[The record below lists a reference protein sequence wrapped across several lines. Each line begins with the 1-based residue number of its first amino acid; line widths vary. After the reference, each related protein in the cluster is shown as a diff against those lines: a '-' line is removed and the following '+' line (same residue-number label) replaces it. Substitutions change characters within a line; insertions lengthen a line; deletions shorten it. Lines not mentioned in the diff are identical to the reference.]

1 MSNRIRLTLAACL
14 LAGTAASAYGA
25 PKAKPA
31 VSPLDAEVNTFLA
44 TSLVTETSPAAVTAR
59 CEAGLA
65 LGTKAEKA
73 MEARKGP
80 ATMAGDYK
88 AYDTL
93 TLVVGDASNE
103 MYLLSQTSTVKE
115 VRDAAEACL
124 PKLSDLGTAI
134 GLSRPIY
141 DRLAAIP
148 TKGLDAK
155 SAFTLKKQLTN
166 YRLSGV
172 DKDEATRARVKS
184 LNTEITEA
192 GILFEKNIRDDKGDI
207 ALKPEELKG
216 LPQDYI
222 DAHKP
227 GADGLVHLT
236 YDYPDVIP
244 VFDFADLRETR
255 KKVLTGYSNRGWPA
269 NDAALKTL
277 LQKRYELAQVLGYPD
292 YAHLV
297 TTDKMIGSPER
308 AAKFLDDVNAAA
320 KPGADAE
327 NAELLAYAKTL
338 DPSIERLERYDNSYM
353 SNKLRK
359 AKYDVDAV
367 EVRQY
372 FTLTKS
378 RAGIFALVHDLFGAD
393 IRPWNTKVWNPDVTA
408 WELYDGNRLVGRFYL
423 DLSPRQGKYNH
434 AAQFPIRTGVEG
446 RQVPVGALVTN
457 FPATGPMD
465 HGDVTTFLHEFGH
478 LIHDMYSGHTQYGTQ
493 SMNALQWDFIE
504 APSQLLEEWTW
515 NYDTLKGF
523 ASNDKGEAIPE
534 ALVKKMNAGRHF
546 GEPTM
551 WKGQLA
557 YSAVSLNFY
566 DRKPDFDLPSTYDEQ
581 IARYSMFP
589 PMPGTHSYAGF
600 GHLNGYSAIYYT
612 YVWSKAIALDLF
624 TRFQADGIRNPE
636 TAMRYRRMVLEPG
649 GSQDANLLIGNFL
662 GRPLSL
668 DAFKKELQTR

>member
-1 MSNRIRLTLAACL
+1 MSIAIRLTLAAVL
-14 LAGTAASAYGA
+14 LAGGATSVHAAT
-25 PKAKPA
+25 KARPA
-31 VSPLDAEVNTFLA
+31 VSAIDAEADAFLA
-44 TSLVTETSPAAVTAR
+44 RVPITETSAAAIKAR
-59 CEAGLA
+59 CDAGLA
-65 LGTKAEKA
+65 LGARAQKAL
-73 MEARKGP
+73 EARKGP
-80 ATMAGDYK
+80 ATIAGDYK

-93 TLVVGDASNE
+93 NLIVGDASNE
-103 MYLLSQTSTVKE
+103 MYLVSQTSPVKA

-124 PKLSDLGTAI
+124 PRLSDLGTAI

-148 TKGLDAK
+148 ARGLDSK
-155 SAFTLKKQLTN
+155 TAFTLKKQLTN
-166 YRLSGV
+166 YRLAGV
-172 DKDEATRARVKS
+172 DKDEATRAKVKQ

-192 GILFEKNIRDDKGDI
+192 GIQFEKNIRDDKGDI

-216 LPQDYI
+216 LPADYI

-227 GADGLVHLT
+227 GADGLVHIT

-244 VFDFADLRETR
+244 VFDFADIRETR

-269 NDAALKTL
+269 NDAVLKTL
-277 LQKRYELAQVLGYPD
+277 LEKRYELAQVLGYPD
-292 YAHLV
+292 YAHLI
-297 TTDKMIGSPER
+297 TADKMIGSPER
-308 AAKFLDDVNAAA
+308 AARFLDDVNAAA
-320 KPGADAE
+320 RPGADAE
-327 NAELLAYAKTL
+327 NAELLAFAKTL

-359 AKYDVDAV
+359 AKYDVDAA

-372 FTLTKS
+372 FTLAKS
-378 RAGIFALVHDLFGAD
+378 QAGIFTLVHDLFGAD
-393 IRPWNTKVWNPDVTA
+393 IRPWKTEVWSPDVTA
-408 WELYDGNRLVGRFYL
+408 WELYDGSRLIGRFYL
-423 DLSPRQGKYNH
+423 DLSPRPGKYNH

-446 RQVPVGALVTN
+446 RQLPVGALVTN

-465 HGDVTTFLHEFGH
+465 HDDVTTFLHEFGH

-523 ASNDKGEAIPE
+523 ASNDKGEPIPE

-566 DRKPDFDLPSTYDEQ
+566 DRKPDFDLPAMYDEQ

-589 PMPGTHSYAGF
+589 PVPGTHSYAAF

-624 TRFQADGIRNPE
+624 TRFQADGMRNPR
-636 TAMRYRRMVLEPG
+636 TAMRYRKMVLEPG
-649 GSQDANLLIGNFL
+649 GSQDANVLIENFL

-668 DAFKKELQTR
+668 DAFKTELQTR

>member
-1 MSNRIRLTLAACL
+1 MSNRLRLTLAAVL
-14 LAGTAASAYGA
+14 LAGTAASAYAA

-31 VSPLDAEVNTFLA
+31 VSPLDAEANAFLA
-44 TSLVTETSPAAVTAR
+44 QLPVTETSPAAITAR
-59 CEAGLA
+59 CDAALA

-73 MEARKGP
+73 LEARKGA
-80 ATMAGDYK
+80 ATIAGDYK
-88 AYDTL
+88 SYDTL
-93 TLVVGDASNE
+93 NLIVGDANNE
-103 MYLLSQTSTVKE
+103 MYLVSQTSTVKE

-124 PKLSDLGTAI
+124 PRLSDLGTAI

-148 TKGLDAK
+148 AKGLDAK
-155 SAFTLKKQLTN
+155 TAFTLKKQLTN

-172 DKDEATRARVKS
+172 DKDDDTRARVKA

-227 GADGLVHLT
+227 GADGLVHIT

-244 VFDFADLRETR
+244 VFDFADIRETR
-255 KKVLTGYSNRGWPA
+255 KKVLAGYSNRGWPA

-277 LQKRYELAQVLGYPD
+277 LEKRYELAQVLGYPD
-292 YAHLV
+292 YAHLI
-297 TTDKMIGSPER
+297 TADKMIGSPER

-327 NAELLAYAKTL
+327 NAELLAFARTL

-359 AKYDVDAV
+359 AKYDVDAA

-372 FTLTKS
+372 FTLSKS
-378 RAGIFALVHDLFGAD
+378 RSGIFALVHDLFGAD
-393 IRPWNTKVWNPDVTA
+393 IRPWNTKVWSPDVTA

-423 DLSPRQGKYNH
+423 DLSPRAGKYNH

-493 SMNALQWDFIE
+493 SMGALQWDFIE

-523 ASNDKGEAIPE
+523 ASNDKGEPIPE

-566 DRKPDFDLPSTYDEQ
+566 DRKPDFDLASTYDEQ

-589 PMPGTHSYAGF
+589 PMPGTHSYAAF

-624 TRFQADGIRNPE
+624 TKFQADGMRNPQ
-636 TAMRYRRMVLEPG
+636 TAMRYRKLVLEPG
-649 GSQDANLLIGNFL
+649 GSQDANVLIENFL

-668 DAFKKELQTR
+668 EAFKKELQTK

>member
-1 MSNRIRLTLAACL
+1 MSNRIRLTLAAVL
-14 LAGTAASAYGA
+14 LAGTAASAYAA

-31 VSPLDAEVNTFLA
+31 LPPLDAEANAFLA

-59 CEAGLA
+59 CDAGLA

-73 MEARKGP
+73 LEARKGP
-80 ATMAGDYK
+80 ATLAGDYK

-93 TLVVGDASNE
+93 NLVVGDAANE

-166 YRLSGV
+166 YRLAGV
-172 DKDEATRARVKS
+172 DKDEATRAKVKQ

-227 GADGLVHLT
+227 GADGLVHIT

-277 LQKRYELAQVLGYPD
+277 LEKRYELAQVLGYPD
-292 YAHLV
+292 YAHLI
-297 TTDKMIGSPER
+297 TADKMIGSPER

-327 NAELLAYAKTL
+327 NAELLTFAKTL

-359 AKYDVDAV
+359 VKYDVDAA

-372 FTLTKS
+372 FTLSKS
-378 RAGIFALVHDLFGAD
+378 RTGIFNLVHDLFGTD
-393 IRPWNTKVWNPDVTA
+393 IRPWNTKVWSPDVTA
-408 WELYDGNRLVGRFYL
+408 WELYDGQRLVGRFYL
-423 DLSPRQGKYNH
+423 DLSPRNGKYNH

-446 RQVPVGALVTN
+446 RQVPIGALVTN

-478 LIHDMYSGHTQYGTQ
+478 LIHDMYSGHTQYATQ

-566 DRKPDFDLPSTYDEQ
+566 DRKPGFDLPSTYDEQ

-589 PMPGTHSYAGF
+589 PVPGTHSYAGF

-624 TRFQADGIRNPE
+624 TRFQADGIRNPQ
-636 TAMRYRRMVLEPG
+636 TAMRYRKMVLEPG
-649 GSQDANLLIGNFL
+649 GSQDANVLIENFL

-668 DAFKKELQTR
+668 EAFKTELQTK

>member
-1 MSNRIRLTLAACL
+1 MSNRIRLTLAAVL
-14 LAGTAASAYGA
+14 LAGTAASAYAA

-31 VSPLDAEVNTFLA
+31 LPPLDAEANAFLA
-44 TSLVTETSPAAVTAR
+44 TSLVTETSPGAVTAR
-59 CEAGLA
+59 CDAGLA

-73 MEARKGP
+73 LEARKGP
-80 ATMAGDYK
+80 ATLAGDYK

-93 TLVVGDASNE
+93 NLVVGDAANE

-166 YRLSGV
+166 YRLAGV
-172 DKDEATRARVKS
+172 DKDEATRAKVKQ

-227 GADGLVHLT
+227 GADGLVHIT

-277 LQKRYELAQVLGYPD
+277 LEKRYELAQVLGYPD
-292 YAHLV
+292 YAHLI
-297 TTDKMIGSPER
+297 TADKMIGSPER

-327 NAELLAYAKTL
+327 NAELLTFAKTL

-359 AKYDVDAV
+359 AKYDVDAA

-372 FTLTKS
+372 FTLSKS
-378 RAGIFALVHDLFGAD
+378 RTGIFNLVHDLFGAD
-393 IRPWNTKVWNPDVTA
+393 IRPWNTKVWSPDVTA
-408 WELYDGNRLVGRFYL
+408 WELYDGQRLVGRFYL
-423 DLSPRQGKYNH
+423 DLSPRNGKYNH

-446 RQVPVGALVTN
+446 RQVPIGALVTN

-478 LIHDMYSGHTQYGTQ
+478 LIHDMYSGHTQYATQ

-566 DRKPDFDLPSTYDEQ
+566 DRKPGFDLPSTYDEQ

-589 PMPGTHSYAGF
+589 PVPGTHSYAGF

-624 TRFQADGIRNPE
+624 TRFQADGIRNPQ
-636 TAMRYRRMVLEPG
+636 TAMRYRKMVLEPG
-649 GSQDANLLIGNFL
+649 GSQDANVLIENFL

-668 DAFKKELQTR
+668 EAFKTELQTK